1 MERSMTKMI
10 CKYQQ
15 VCPVIFGPD
24 AVLEIGSK
32 VKEFHGT
39 KVLCIYDKGVELS
52 GIAEKI
58 IRKIEDAGI
67 DVYTFDKVMPDAPKE
82 IIHEAGLM
90 AQDKNIDIVVGIGG
104 GSSLDTAK
112 AVAVLADN
120 PLPVSKYYAQFGTDY
135 IKKTKLILIPTAS
148 GTGSEVTAISVIHD
162 EDTDAKET
170 VLRPADMAIVDPV
183 LTISAPPHITAAS
196 GMDALSHAIESF
208 TTNCGNP
215 KSDILALHAMRLIFE
230 NIEDAYV
237 DGQNLEA
244 RTKLSLGSN
253 FAGIAF
259 NDASVHFGHAA
270 AHEMG
275 IRFHM
280 PHGVACAI
288 TLPEVIMFS
297 ADVAPKKIYMIAE
310 VIGIKDTE
318 KISLET
324 TAKLAAEKIRNL
336 MRKLNIKTLKEQ
348 GYSREEIVSC
358 AKAAVEKNWF
368 VSCALKPVNV
378 ETMAQLLGKMYDD
391 YQ

>member
-1 MERSMTKMI
+1 MI
-10 CKYQQ
+10 SKYQQ

-67 DVYTFDKVMPDAPKE
+67 DVYTFDKVM
-82 IIHEAGLM
+82 
-90 AQDKNIDIVVGIGG
+90 
-104 GSSLDTAK
+104 
-112 AVAVLADN
+112 
-120 PLPVSKYYAQFGTDY
+120 QFGTDY

-148 GTGSEVTAISVIHD
+148 GTGSEVTTISVIHD

-170 VLRPADMAIVDPV
+170 VLRSADMAIVDPV

-215 KSDILALHAMRLIFE
+215 KSDILALHAMRLIIE

-280 PHGVACAI
+280 PHGIACAI

-297 ADVAPKKIYMIAE
+297 ADVAPEKIYMIAE
-310 VIGIKDTE
+310 AIGIKDTE
-318 KISLET
+318 KISVET

-378 ETMAQLLGKMYDD
+378 ETMAQLLGKMYDN